1 MTPNNIN
8 IRGLRTLYC
17 LHVRRGRIIMEQNDA
32 KKYTRML
39 RKEFK
44 ETYGDLAEK
53 VRKISDKEAEE
64 LSRRLNVPLE
74 VAKVAIRLDLD
85 GILDPESVCEIL
97 MREMKRLR
105 EVDFEVP
112 QISSYLFNFAVKE
125 GKWIEYLYTTF
136 RKEAEE
142 AVRNLANWERI
153 VSDDETI
160 SDSSIINFLNE
171 RKKVIDGIIEPVM
184 DEWLKTHEKANY
196 LDATIALIC
205 ALEKT
210 NRKEALKLLE
220 ERKKVLQE
228 FMSKIYERIKDVKG
242 IRLFENIKSRVAVIL
257 DDLLKPV
264 SELMK
269 ETYLELVLNSVP
281 RPVPRKIQVSHYLF
295 VGGPITR
302 GGKVEPDLVKPTDFL
317 ERDILLARRRSGED
331 QAKFLMSSIEKVLK
345 ALLEQGMD
353 YETAVM
359 HVLSEMYKRFNVGEL
374 PEPELRE
381 EVKKLVT
388 QSGEERIKV
397 LSEFLF
403 NHLVNK
409 FVKS

>member
-1 MTPNNIN
+1 M
-8 IRGLRTLYC
+8 
-17 LHVRRGRIIMEQNDA
+17 
-32 KKYTRML
+32 
-39 RKEFK
+39 
-44 ETYGDLAEK
+44 
-53 VRKISDKEAEE
+53 
-64 LSRRLNVPLE
+64 
-74 VAKVAIRLDLD
+74 
-85 GILDPESVCEIL
+85 
-97 MREMKRLR
+97 
-105 EVDFEVP
+105 
-112 QISSYLFNFAVKE
+112 
-125 GKWIEYLYTTF
+125 
-136 RKEAEE
+136 
-142 AVRNLANWERI
+142 
-153 VSDDETI
+153 
-160 SDSSIINFLNE
+160 
-171 RKKVIDGIIEPVM
+171 
-184 DEWLKTHEKANY
+184 
-196 LDATIALIC
+196 ALIC

-210 NRKEALKLLE
+210 DRKKALKLLE
-220 ERKKVLQE
+220 ERKRILQE

-242 IRLFENIKSRVAVIL
+242 IKLFESIKSKVAAII
-257 DDLLKPV
+257 DDLSNPI

-353 YETAVM
+353 PETATM
-359 HVLSEMYKRFNVGEL
+359 HVLSEMYKRFNIGEF

-381 EVKKLVT
+381 EVRKLVT